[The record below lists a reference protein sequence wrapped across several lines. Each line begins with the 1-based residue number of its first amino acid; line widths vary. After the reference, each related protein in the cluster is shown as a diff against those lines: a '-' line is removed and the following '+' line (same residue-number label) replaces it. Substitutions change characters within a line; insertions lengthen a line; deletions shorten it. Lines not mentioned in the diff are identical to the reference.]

1 MNTEIFKNNKNKSMT
16 NRKYSLTVGMALFF
30 SCTIIYAGNPER
42 AGQAGATQLLINPYA
57 RTSGWAGANQANVR
71 GIEAQFWNVAGT
83 VFTKK
88 TEFYFSRTEWL
99 VGTGININTLGFTQ
113 RVGEVSALGLGIVSI
128 NGGNLVR
135 TTEDQPEGGMGT
147 FSPNFLNLSLSYARM
162 FSDDIYGGINFKVVN
177 ERIPGVQATGIA
189 IDGGIQYH
197 TGKYKQAHFGVSIK
211 NWGPKMQYRGDALT
225 FQTLTNTYPQY
236 QRTVQNRSAFFEM
249 PLAMNIGVAYDFNL
263 TNDSIIDGIR
273 KHRLSVAANYLSN
286 SFTYDNYLFGLEYAW
301 KERVMLRAGFQAE
314 KYIFDSTKRM
324 TALTGPTAGFTIEW
338 PMNEKRS
345 TVAFDYSYRFT
356 NPFGGVHT
364 FGFRVNL

>member
-1 MNTEIFKNNKNKSMT
+1 MFKM
-16 NRKYSLTVGMALFF
+16 KYQLPTVLSILVVCSLQ
-30 SCTIIYAGNPER
+30 AGNPER

-57 RTSGWAGANQANVR
+57 RSAGWAGANQANTR

-88 TEFYFSRTEWL
+88 TELYFARTEWL
-99 VGTGININTLGFTQ
+99 VGSGTTIHVLGFTQ
-113 RVGEVSALGLGIVSI
+113 NIKGINALGIGIVNI
-128 NGGNLVR
+128 NGGNLIR

-147 FSPNFLNLSLSYARM
+147 FSPNFLNFSVSYARM
-162 FSDDIYGGINFKVVN
+162 FSDDIYGGVNIKIVN

-197 TGKYKQAHFGVSIK
+197 TGKYKQIHFGVSIK
-211 NWGPKMQYRGDALT
+211 NWGPKMQYRGELLT
-225 FQTLTNTYPQY
+225 FQTLTQVPPEY

-249 PLAMNIGVAYDFNL
+249 PLTENIGFAYDFNL
-263 TNDSIIDGIR
+263 TGDTIVNGIR
-273 KHRLSVAANYLSN
+273 KHRLTLAANYLSH

-314 KYIFDSTKRM
+314 KYIFDSARRM

-338 PMNEKRS
+338 PMNKEKNS
-345 TVAFDYSYRFT
+345 TVGFDYSYRLS
-356 NPFGGVHT
+356 NPFGGVHS
-364 FGFRVNL
+364 FGFRINL